1 MSWLGSQEASSL
13 TSALAA
19 VSPQPPTPLA
29 SVSPSAKSRGWTS
42 TPSSL
47 QFLSAL
53 IFFRSNEEMIPHK
66 CNQMPW
72 RVPGRKRLRPK
83 GLPAPHPAAARAE
96 DARPLLAA
104 QSLAGGRGSPL
115 SEARERV
122 GELAVV
128 RRQGLKEARRDRKS
142 RGDIPYKACRAQ
154 VGECTRA
161 PAGHSRR
168 LPARPSA
175 ATSALAGP
183 PAHVKSP
190 GSPPPGRPASERRPC
205 LPLPRLRVAVSQGC
219 PGPWA
224 DAGKS
229 PRSAPL
235 REGARNLLWGG
246 RGFRGLQCRGWF
258 PLQSQEMK

>member
-29 SVSPSAKSRGWTS
+29 SVSPWAKSRGWTS

-53 IFFRSNEEMIPHK
+53 IFFRSNEEMIPRK

-115 SEARERV
+115 SEA
-122 GELAVV
+122 
-128 RRQGLKEARRDRKS
+128 
-142 RGDIPYKACRAQ
+142 
-154 VGECTRA
+154 
-161 PAGHSRR
+161 
-168 LPARPSA
+168 
-175 ATSALAGP
+175 
-183 PAHVKSP
+183 
-190 GSPPPGRPASERRPC
+190 
-205 LPLPRLRVAVSQGC
+205 
-219 PGPWA
+219 
-224 DAGKS
+224 
-229 PRSAPL
+229 
-235 REGARNLLWGG
+235 
-246 RGFRGLQCRGWF
+246 
-258 PLQSQEMK
+258 